1 MYLLFIS
8 SDLCTVLLK
17 LRLRF
22 QKLVLEFLAG
32 CLHLGLQVRYLR
44 GQERSVEKEPI
55 WVQKLGPEIEDRFEL
70 LRKEQKTLTAMKR
83 LIGTLD
89 SLQAKQFDER
99 VMAELQAWNE
109 GQPLKALYSPK
120 IVLDSSAEDS

>member
-1 MYLLFIS
+1 
-8 SDLCTVLLK
+8 
-17 LRLRF
+17 
-22 QKLVLEFLAG
+22 
-32 CLHLGLQVRYLR
+32 
-44 GQERSVEKEPI
+44 
-55 WVQKLGPEIEDRFEL
+55 
-70 LRKEQKTLTAMKR
+70 MKR

-99 VMAELQAWNE
+99 VMAALQAWNE

>member
-1 MYLLFIS
+1 MPQGDRPFSYVVYS
-8 SDLCTVLLK
+8 SKTRDFGKYIKKGVK
-17 LRLRF
+17 
-22 QKLVLEFLAG
+22 E
-32 CLHLGLQVRYLR
+32 RY
-44 GQERSVEKEPI
+44 SNSIFEKEPI

>member
-1 MYLLFIS
+1 
-8 SDLCTVLLK
+8 
-17 LRLRF
+17 
-22 QKLVLEFLAG
+22 
-32 CLHLGLQVRYLR
+32 
-44 GQERSVEKEPI
+44 
-55 WVQKLGPEIEDRFEL
+55 
-70 LRKEQKTLTAMKR
+70 MKR